1 MSKLLLLILLLG
13 VLVMLYLFYDKIM
26 LVIDDNNNNN
36 NNNNNS
42 NNNNNNK
49 IQKLKFSSDK
59 PQKQTKYD
67 FIDEESESVEF
78 DETTIKTDNTHNT
91 DNSGATSDLFDSAT
105 DNKSTY
111 TINTLEL
118 QKN

>member
-26 LVIDDNNNNN
+26 LVIDDNS
-36 NNNNNS
+36 NNS
-42 NNNNNNK
+42 TNSTNN
-49 IQKLKFSSDK
+49 IQKLKFSSDKPQKPKSNADK

-78 DETTIKTDNTHNT
+78 DETTVKSDNTHN
-91 DNSGATSDLFDSAT
+91 SAASSDLFDSAT